1 MSLSQRIVDFIGGL
15 LPLYIE
21 DEVDGV
27 WCARSL
33 SDGTLICPVEEM
45 EACEDGFVTV
55 HWQGDQARQT
65 LVQGTIHGQS
75 GRGQVRGA
83 SLPCGKTPKAPREE
97 IEHLA
102 NHFTVKTGALLTFQL
117 PDSELP
123 ELIGKAVGKVG
134 EAVVTEAIK
143 KLVGL

>member
-65 LVQGTIHGQS
+65 LVQGQFM
-75 GRGQVRGA
+75 A
-83 SLPCGKTPKAPREE
+83 SLAVAKYVELHYLAENAKGPREE